1 MTSDK
6 SNESDK
12 QPKKKRIAIYFY
24 EMQRNIENG
33 KRISKEI
40 LENHFPF
47 LRFIRILLIFID
59 KKENMLNL
67 YTANRKKENESL
79 LQEQC
84 A

>member
-6 SNESDK
+6 SNESEK

-67 YTANRKKENESL
+67 YMETEKKNESL